1 MNRFKEYPTSLKR
14 SAMSLIMLSPM
25 IVAIIALVGLTRAF
39 MTKEFI
45 TSVFGHGAIAD
56 TLIGTVTGMIAVGQA
71 IVSYI
76 IGGEL
81 LQDGVSLYAVSAFIL
96 AWVSLGVVQLPLEA
110 EVLGVR
116 FTILRNIFAFVF
128 TIIVAVLTVL
138 SVKAIS

>member
-1 MNRFKEYPTSLKR
+1 MSKLKEYPKSLKN

-25 IVAIIALVGLTRAF
+25 IVSIIALVGVTRAF

-45 TSVFGHGAIAD
+45 TSIFGHGAVAD
-56 TLIGTVTGMIAVGQA
+56 TLIGTVAGMIAVGQA

-96 AWVSLGVVQLPLEA
+96 AWVSLGIVQLPLEA

-116 FTILRNIFAFVF
+116 FTILRNILAFIF
-128 TIIVAVLTVL
+128 TIIVAVLTVI